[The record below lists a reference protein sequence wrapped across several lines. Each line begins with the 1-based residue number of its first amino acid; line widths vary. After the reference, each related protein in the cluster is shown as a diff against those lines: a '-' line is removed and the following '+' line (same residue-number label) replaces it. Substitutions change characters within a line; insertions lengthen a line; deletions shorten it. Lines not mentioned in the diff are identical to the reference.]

1 MAPPQLRGFLRR
13 QLYRD
18 IVTAVTLGWVAGAG
32 WWFGVAIPRRKQYED
47 FYRNYDANAVAE
59 SMKASFEEG
68 RWALFRMISYNYVH
82 CAWKCRRAPDWF
94 IDYQGNHLC
103 ERLFSLLK
111 EKDYVPPTSVQ

>member
-1 MAPPQLRGFLRR
+1 MAPSFFCRIAMAPPQLRGLLRR

-68 RWALFRMISYNYVH
+68 KWALFRTTSTTGVRTVH
-82 CAWKCRRAPDWF
+82 CVWNGF
-94 IDYQGNHLC
+94 
-103 ERLFSLLK
+103 
-111 EKDYVPPTSVQ
+111 

>member
-18 IVTAVTLGWVAGAG
+18 IVTAITLGWVAGAG

-68 RWALFRMISYNYVH
+68 RWALFRMTPYNQLEMYT
-82 CAWKCRRAPDWF
+82 AP
-94 IDYQGNHLC
+94 GNVGVILIGSLIIRGTIFVSVCFLC
-103 ERLFSLLK
+103 
-111 EKDYVPPTSVQ
+111 